1 MRVRIPIIGSECG
14 TGRRTPAAGLSS
26 HRPSYTTWRSYMDA
40 LDAYRRKAREE
51 ARDGFEACLAIA
63 PCDAPSKVFMERIAQ
78 FRATGPCG
86 DWNGVWSLIE
96 K

>member
-1 MRVRIPIIGSECG
+1 MRLAHTMGGKVKWCASLALRD
-14 TGRRTPAAGLSS
+14 A
-26 HRPSYTTWRSYMDA
+26 YMDA
-40 LDAYRRKAREE
+40 LDAYRRKAWEE